1 MSKTPL
7 WLLANQTTFYLQS
20 QPGLGLQFKQEL
32 FSRKPAAVTCQRTIT
47 ADHPMTGCEYRYG
60 ICAVGIG
67 NRTDSFGHTDTQGHF
82 SIRDRLSERYFQQF
96 VPHSLLKVRTNEK
109 EAADRTLYAFRQKT
123 RRVALLLSQLLPM
136 CQPRIRHTA
145 SVSTAGLHDR
155 DVFPP
160 ASHISRV
167 YHQTNRATAGR
178 KAIRNVV
185 P

>member
-1 MSKTPL
+1 MCAKLIACSSLCDVILYFWRQIQNNLFT
-7 WLLANQTTFYLQS
+7 
-20 QPGLGLQFKQEL
+20 QPGPIYKRVRFHGSWAFHCSCFHAAQISHIGLHLLTRKV
-32 FSRKPAAVTCQRTIT
+32 FSTVRSTQPFESPYQR
-47 ADHPMTGCEYRYG
+47 
-60 ICAVGIG
+60 
-67 NRTDSFGHTDTQGHF
+67 
-82 SIRDRLSERYFQQF
+82 
-96 VPHSLLKVRTNEK
+96 K
-109 EAADRTLYAFRQKT
+109 EAANRTLYAFRQKT

-185 P
+185 TLILLFFSFFIINLY